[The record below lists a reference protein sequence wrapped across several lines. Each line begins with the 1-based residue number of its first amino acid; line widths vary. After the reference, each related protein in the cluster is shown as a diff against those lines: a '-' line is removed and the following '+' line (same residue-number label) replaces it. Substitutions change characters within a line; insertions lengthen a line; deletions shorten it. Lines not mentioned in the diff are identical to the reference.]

1 MADWRGDCYPS
12 KGALARWGRAG
23 ERREFER
30 NWPRRSLR
38 RGVHMTDYSW
48 TVRVERVGEQE
59 TKAYSR
65 NHAFV
70 VGEQASF
77 RETDPHPSA
86 VEYLL
91 GALGGD
97 LLRGFQLQA
106 ARQRVAVDAM
116 ELMLSGRLNNPL
128 AYLGVVG
135 ETGHPGL
142 ESIQGTLYVSAD
154 ADRSTLEEMWLIA
167 LERSP
172 LFNTLR
178 RCVELS
184 LELRVMV

>member
-1 MADWRGDCYPS
+1 MR
-12 KGALARWGRAG
+12 
-23 ERREFER
+23 
-30 NWPRRSLR
+30 
-38 RGVHMTDYSW
+38 MTDYTW

-59 TKAYSR
+59 AKVFSR
-65 NHAFV
+65 NHVFV

-86 VEYLL
+86 LEYLL

-97 LLRGFQLQA
+97 LVRGFQIQA
-106 ARQRVAVDAM
+106 ARQRVDVDAL
-116 ELMLSGRLNNPL
+116 EVMLSGRLNNPL
-128 AYLGVVG
+128 THLGVVG

-142 ESIQGTLYVSAD
+142 ESIQGTFYVSAD
-154 ADRSTLEEMWLIA
+154 ADRSALEELWRTA

-178 RCVELS
+178 RSVELS
-184 LELRVMV
+184 LELRVML

>member
-1 MADWRGDCYPS
+1 MC
-12 KGALARWGRAG
+12 
-23 ERREFER
+23 
-30 NWPRRSLR
+30 
-38 RGVHMTDYSW
+38 MTDYTW

-59 TKAYSR
+59 AKVFSR
-65 NHAFV
+65 NHVFV

-97 LLRGFQLQA
+97 LLRGFQIQA
-106 ARQRVAVDAM
+106 ARQRVAVDAL
-116 ELMLSGRLNNPL
+116 EVMLSGRLNNPL
-128 AYLGVVG
+128 SHLGVVG
-135 ETGHPGL
+135 EAGHPGL
-142 ESIQGTLYVSAD
+142 ESIQGTFYVSAD
-154 ADRSTLEEMWLIA
+154 ADRSALEEMWRAA

-178 RCVELS
+178 RSVELS
-184 LELRVMV
+184 LELRVML

>member
-1 MADWRGDCYPS
+1 MC
-12 KGALARWGRAG
+12 
-23 ERREFER
+23 
-30 NWPRRSLR
+30 
-38 RGVHMTDYSW
+38 MTDYTW

-59 TKAYSR
+59 AKVFSR
-65 NHAFV
+65 NHVFV

-86 VEYLL
+86 LEYLL

-97 LLRGFQLQA
+97 LLRGFQIQA
-106 ARQRVAVDAM
+106 ARQRVDVDAL
-116 ELMLSGRLNNPL
+116 EVMLSGRLNNPL
-128 AYLGVVG
+128 THLGVVG

-142 ESIQGTLYVSAD
+142 ESIQGTFYVSAD
-154 ADRSTLEEMWLIA
+154 ADRSALEEMWRTA

-178 RCVELS
+178 RSVELS
-184 LELRVMV
+184 LELRVML

>member
-1 MADWRGDCYPS
+1 
-12 KGALARWGRAG
+12 
-23 ERREFER
+23 
-30 NWPRRSLR
+30 
-38 RGVHMTDYSW
+38 MTDYTW

-59 TKAYSR
+59 AKVFSR
-65 NHAFV
+65 NHVFV

-86 VEYLL
+86 LEYLL

-97 LLRGFQLQA
+97 LLRGFQIQA
-106 ARQRVAVDAM
+106 ARQRVAVDAL
-116 ELMLSGRLNNPL
+116 EVMLSGRLNNPL
-128 AYLGVVG
+128 THLGVVG

-142 ESIQGTLYVSAD
+142 ESIQGTFYVSAD
-154 ADRSTLEEMWLIA
+154 ADRSALEEMWRAA

-178 RCVELS
+178 RSVELS
-184 LELRVMV
+184 LELRVML

>member
-1 MADWRGDCYPS
+1 
-12 KGALARWGRAG
+12 
-23 ERREFER
+23 
-30 NWPRRSLR
+30 
-38 RGVHMTDYSW
+38 MTDYTW

-59 TKAYSR
+59 AKVFSR
-65 NHAFV
+65 NHVFV

-97 LLRGFQLQA
+97 LLRGFQIQA
-106 ARQRVAVDAM
+106 ARQRVAVDAL
-116 ELMLSGRLNNPL
+116 EVMLSGRLNNPL
-128 AYLGVVG
+128 THLGVVG

-142 ESIQGTLYVSAD
+142 ESIRGTFYVSAD
-154 ADRSTLEEMWLIA
+154 ADQSALEEMWRTA

-178 RCVELS
+178 RSVELS
-184 LELRVMV
+184 LELRVML